1 MKVVCY
7 QTAECLQSF
16 AECFSTLINSAIFN
30 SIWSTMKCAHRSNPD
45 MTISDVGPR
54 MWEPTFAQCQQL
66 LEELN
71 SASITLASVDK
82 NLKEYR
88 MEKNKLENE
97 LYVLSSGVSKCLQV
111 PSNFAWIRSIV
122 DRIQQYWRLCDH
134 REAANSFLR
143 LRDALNLTGDFRDV
157 EGISKEVIYF
167 SVYYAMD
174 VNCDYVTTVIYY
186 AYVCSTILLC
196 R

>member
-1 MKVVCY
+1 
-7 QTAECLQSF
+7 
-16 AECFSTLINSAIFN
+16 
-30 SIWSTMKCAHRSNPD
+30 MKCAHRNNPD

-54 MWEPTFAQCQQL
+54 MWDPTFAQCQQL

-88 MEKNKLENE
+88 MEPNKLENE

-111 PSNFAWIRSIV
+111 PSNSAWIRSIV

-134 REAANSFLR
+134 REAANSFLS